1 MKHQKKKFKII
12 GCETITQAIGDR
24 GKWKKQTIEI
34 IKLKL
39 QALSHTH

>member
-24 GKWKKQTIEI
+24 GK
-34 IKLKL
+34 
-39 QALSHTH
+39 